1 MGASEGL
8 SELEMLV
15 LRALHHSR
23 SLEEL
28 AKAAKAP
35 PATIGKTIAKL
46 QLGGYIGESGR
57 LTEKGTKAI
66 SD

>member
-1 MGASEGL
+1 MGTSEGL
-8 SELEMLV
+8 SELELLV
-15 LRALHHSR
+15 LRALHHSK

-28 AKAAKAP
+28 ARVAKAP

-46 QLGGYIGESGR
+46 QLGGYIGESGQ

-66 SD
+66 GE